1 MAIVQ
6 AGKQFT
12 KEDLQRTAGDLASM
26 IRDHIQ
32 SGMDFKIQLESWPDP
47 DLVILGLTQEQV
59 NAIKGFYIGDL
70 PGLQNLLAQ
79 SVWIKQLVGTGV

>member
-12 KEDLQRTAGDLASM
+12 KEDLQQTAGNLASM
-26 IRDHIQ
+26 IRDHVQ
-32 SGMDFKIQLESWPDP
+32 SAGDFARQLESWPDP
-47 DLVILGLTQEQV
+47 DLIALGLSQEQI

-70 PGLQNLLAQ
+70 PALQADLLNSQ
-79 SVWIKQLVGTGV
+79 WIKQLVGLGV